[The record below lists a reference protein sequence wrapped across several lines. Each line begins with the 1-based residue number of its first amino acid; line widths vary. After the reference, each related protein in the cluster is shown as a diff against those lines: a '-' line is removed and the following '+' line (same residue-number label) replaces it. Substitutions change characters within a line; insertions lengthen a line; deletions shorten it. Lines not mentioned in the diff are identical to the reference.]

1 MKLYY
6 APGACSLAPH
16 IAATEL
22 GLPVEPIK
30 VDLRSHK
37 LADGT
42 DYYTINPHG
51 YVPLLVTDDG
61 TKLTEVGV
69 ILQYLADRKPGVL
82 APAFG
87 SMERYKLM
95 ELLNFIATEIH
106 KTYGPLWH
114 ADTPQAT
121 RDTLIAKLDKR
132 YDHVD
137 GLLRKSPF
145 LFGNSFGIADA
156 YLYTVTNWAKMLKV
170 DLSRHAAVMAY
181 QARIAERPAVLAA
194 RAAESGAKVA
204 A

>member
-6 APGACSLAPH
+6 APGACSYAPH

-22 GLPVEPIK
+22 GLAVDPIK
-30 VDLRSHK
+30 VDLRTHK

-42 DYYTINPHG
+42 DYYTINPLG
-51 YVPLLVTDDG
+51 YVPMLVTDDG
-61 TKLTEVGV
+61 PTLTEVAV
-69 ILQYLADRKPGVL
+69 ILQYLADRKPGTL

-95 ELLNFIATEIH
+95 ERLNFIATEIH
-106 KTYGPLWH
+106 KGYGLLWYP
-114 ADTPQAT
+114 DTPQAT

-132 YDHVD
+132 YAYINEVL
-137 GLLRKSPF
+137 GTSPF
-145 LFGNSFGIADA
+145 FFGNSFGIADA

-181 QARIAERPAVLAA
+181 QAKIAQRPSVIAA
-194 RAAESGAKVA
+194 RAAESSAKVA